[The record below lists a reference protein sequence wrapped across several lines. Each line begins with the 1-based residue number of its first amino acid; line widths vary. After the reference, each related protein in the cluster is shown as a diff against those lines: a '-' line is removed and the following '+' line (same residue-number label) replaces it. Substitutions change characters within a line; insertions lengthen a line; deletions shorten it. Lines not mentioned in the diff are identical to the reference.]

1 MASGRRC
8 STRRPEASHRQ
19 LQHLA
24 TPAPQCPASQQEE
37 PPQHCS
43 RLGQQSLPRERFVLA
58 APPGTSLEAQ
68 QGGRT
73 AQQPGT
79 TCLDSRPQH
88 VVTPRLRGTAQ
99 HAPPGQHSPV
109 GQQALAEGASGSLST
124 PAAAPAAPAPSKART
139 QNEPRKTLTDMK
151 GL

>member
-1 MASGRRC
+1 
-8 STRRPEASHRQ
+8 
-19 LQHLA
+19 
-24 TPAPQCPASQQEE
+24 
-37 PPQHCS
+37 
-43 RLGQQSLPRERFVLA
+43 
-58 APPGTSLEAQ
+58 TSLEAQ

-88 VVTPRLRGTAQ
+88 VVTTRPRGTAQ

-139 QNEPRKTLTDMK
+139 QNEPRRALTDMRSPQK
-151 GL
+151 GTLHGKGAEESART